1 MHKRPSIATR
11 ASAAWLA
18 LLCIGLAH
26 EAGVREARAA
36 DTSNDAGRERL
47 AFKLELPRSRPVAG
61 REFHHIQQSQPAQ
74 TTRGRRTR
82 RVTKGIKPAISPV
95 WRQLERG
102 MITTPR
108 AVLTGVNS
116 WAYQLSGI
124 SPDQL
129 HGCGADVAVV
139 DFSSDGTLANAFS
152 RDQVEQMRRK
162 ASGGTTK
169 VVAYMSIGEA
179 ESYRDI
185 YWKANWLGSSPARP
199 RWLGPANDEGWG
211 NNYRVRYWDPEWQK
225 LILGSPDA
233 YLDRLIAAGFDGV
246 YLDIVDGFEF
256 WQDPS
261 RSPDAGRRTAA
272 DEMIEF
278 VIRIARYAWSKNP
291 NFYIIPQNGE
301 ALLESEV
308 YRAHISA
315 IGMEDIF
322 FTWSN
327 DDRGGSDDVEPNSA
341 SDIDDRMAYLEHA
354 IRDQI
359 PVLAVEYLMDQA
371 DDRRRIPEVEI
382 EMRRRKLIP
391 HFAERQLE
399 RLWCPQ
405 VEPAKAVPAAPPVAP
420 PATPRDSGK
429 VTEPVPPAAPVAP
442 PAAPPTAPTPLPAA
456 PPPSPP
462 QTTTAAPPPAPSP
475 TPAQPPAQP
484 APAAPQTPVKGWWQ
498 WISETIG
505 GLWGATSK

>member
-1 MHKRPSIATR
+1 M
-11 ASAAWLA
+11 
-18 LLCIGLAH
+18 
-26 EAGVREARAA
+26 
-36 DTSNDAGRERL
+36 
-47 AFKLELPRSRPVAG
+47 
-61 REFHHIQQSQPAQ
+61 
-74 TTRGRRTR
+74 TTTL
-82 RVTKGIKPAISPV
+82 KPAISPA

-116 WAYQLSGI
+116 WAYQLSSI
-124 SPDQL
+124 SPDQI
-129 HGCGADVAVV
+129 HGCGADVAVI
-139 DFSSDGTLANAFS
+139 DFSSDGTLASAFS
-152 RDQVEQMRRK
+152 REQIEHMRRK

-169 VVAYMSIGEA
+169 IVAYMSIGEA

-185 YWKANWLGSSPARP
+185 YWKANWLGSSQARP
-199 RWLGPANDEGWG
+199 HWLGPANDEGWG
-211 NNYRVRYWDPEWQK
+211 NNYRVRYWDPDWQK

-261 RSPDAGRRTAA
+261 RAPDDARRTAA
-272 DEMIEF
+272 DEMIQL
-278 VIRIARYAWSKNP
+278 VTRIARYAWSKNP

-327 DDRGGSDDVEPNSA
+327 DDRGGADDVEPNSA
-341 SDIDDRMAYLEHA
+341 SDIDDRMGYLAHA

-359 PVLAVEYLMDQA
+359 PVLAVEYLMDQP
-371 DDRRRIPEVEI
+371 DDRRRVPEVDAQ
-382 EMRRRKLIP
+382 MRRRNLIP
-391 HFAERQLE
+391 HFADRQLE

-405 VEPAKAVPAAPPVAP
+405 IEPANIVPAAPAAAP
-420 PATPRDSGK
+420 PQKAEDLGEVAKPIA
-429 VTEPVPPAAPVAP
+429 PAAPMTPPTAAPAAPMTP
-442 PAAPPTAPTPLPAA
+442 PAAPPAAAMTPPPAPLPSQPQATTSA
-456 PPPSPP
+456 PPPSQPLTPTSAPP
-462 QTTTAAPPPAPSP
+462 SPAQPTVPPAPAVP
-475 TPAQPPAQP
+475 E
-484 APAAPQTPVKGWWQ
+484 TPVKSWWQ
-498 WISETIG
+498 WMSDKIG
-505 GLWGATSK
+505 GLWGAAPK